1 MWDSDLCQASLIKD
15 RVRSNAQGGLIFYQG
30 SMCLCM
36 SCFKGAQ
43 WLGCSKEDLRNNSH
57 FQARKLNCIIVPQKM
72 LRHAFH
78 SQVILGWEL
87 REAVLLF
94 QRSQKHIKKKVC
106 FITLCARLL
115 KTILQKTENIHA
127 FKFTWMNSNQ
137 MYCIKSLRWVNVVNH
152 HMRLLSQ

>member
-43 WLGCSKEDLRNNSH
+43 WLGCSKEDLQNNSH

-72 LRHAFH
+72 LRHVFPNSQPSYSWLGAQRRCAF
-78 SQVILGWEL
+78 
-87 REAVLLF
+87 VLKVSKALF
-94 QRSQKHIKKKVC
+94 FKGLFYNS
-106 FITLCARLL
+106 LC
-115 KTILQKTENIHA
+115 KA
-127 FKFTWMNSNQ
+127 FKNHSSEDRKHS
-137 MYCIKSLRWVNVVNH
+137 CI
-152 HMRLLSQ
+152 